1 MNKEYL
7 CAYKCVCVYTYL
19 PICTSLYM
27 HKCMSSLG
35 VCTCMA
41 CFCIYVYADSCACI
55 CIHAHALSSRM
66 HYRLEKPSPG
76 QVPTFRVMPSSENL
90 LQRALKDLVSSSA
103 SLGSSRSAPREAL
116 SARRSVPTSKRASRC
131 SAVPSRGRI

>member
-1 MNKEYL
+1 M
-7 CAYKCVCVYTYL
+7 CIRVCVWCVCTYL
-19 PICTSLYM
+19 YVHFYRCTRACL
-27 HKCMSSLG
+27 HW
-35 VCTCMA
+35 VCVHA
-41 CFCIYVYADSCACI
+41 CLASAYVDSCACI
-55 CIHAHALSSRM
+55 CIHAYALSSRM
-66 HYRLEKPSPG
+66 HYCLEKPSPG

-90 LQRALKDLVSSSA
+90 LQRALKGLVSSSA